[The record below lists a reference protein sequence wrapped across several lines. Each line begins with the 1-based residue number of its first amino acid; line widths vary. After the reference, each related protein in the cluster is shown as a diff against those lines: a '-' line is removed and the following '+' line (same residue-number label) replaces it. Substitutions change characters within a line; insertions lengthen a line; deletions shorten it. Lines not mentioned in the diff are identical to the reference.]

1 MYESIKGKVSYLTPE
16 YAVIDV
22 MGVGYKIHIPVNL
35 FTTIIKEGIDCQ
47 LFTSL
52 VVREDDMRLFG
63 FISRKERELFEL
75 LTSISGIGAK
85 TAVSIIGHMSY
96 EELHMAIESKNIPFL
111 CKIPGIGKKSAERL
125 IVELSGRLK
134 PDTSIKVTKGVHH
147 EVVSDATLALI
158 RLGYN
163 QKVAEA
169 AIKKAMDSAS
179 DKNVGLPHLI
189 TSALKNI

>member
-16 YAVIDV
+16 YAVLEV

-35 FTTIIKEGIDCQ
+35 FTTIIKEGTDCQ

-85 TAVSIIGHMSY
+85 TALSIIGHMSL
-96 EELHMAIESKNIPFL
+96 EELHTAIETKNTPLL

-134 PDTSIKVTKGVHH
+134 PDTSIKVTKGIHH
-147 EVVSDATLALI
+147 ELISDATLALI

-163 QKVAEA
+163 QKVAET
-169 AIKKAMDSAS
+169 AIKKAMDNAS
-179 DKNVGLPHLI
+179 DKNLGLPYLI
-189 TSALKNI
+189 TSALKSI